1 MLFMQFI
8 IKVANLMS
16 LWHGIDFTSIRDKT
30 FELIE
35 LFKKKKTKIFQLFD
49 GILQL
54 SISSGK
60 FSIFAL
66 VFMKAYRLIVGNSKV

>member
-35 LFKKKKTKIFQLFD
+35 LFFKKTKIFQLFD

-60 FSIFAL
+60 FSIFA
-66 VFMKAYRLIVGNSKV
+66 VIFMKAYRLIVGNSKV